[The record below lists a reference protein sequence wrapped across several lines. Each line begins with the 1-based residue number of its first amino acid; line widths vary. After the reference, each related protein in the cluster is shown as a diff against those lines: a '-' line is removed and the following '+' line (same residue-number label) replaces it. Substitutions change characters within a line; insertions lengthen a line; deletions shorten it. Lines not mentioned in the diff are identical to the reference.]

1 MNTATDVHSDTDP
14 LMKALGY
21 LLLNWSMLER
31 AVIDDIKRL
40 RLSDGDSGMT
50 TARAR
55 GSFNERL
62 AEWRA
67 LVSLKSRRNPEAARE
82 VAEIGNLAEQLCRTR
97 NLISHHF
104 VGVERTTDCT
114 SVIYASE
121 SGIASLRASQTAFS
135 LEQLDGLNAQM
146 CIVCERIAGLKSI
159 LAS

>member
-1 MNTATDVHSDTDP
+1 
-14 LMKALGY
+14 MKTIGY
-21 LLLNWSMLER
+21 VLLNWSMLER

-40 RLSDGDSGMT
+40 RISDGDSGTT

-82 VAEIGNLAEQLCRTR
+82 VAEISSQAEQLCRSR
-97 NLISHHF
+97 NLIAHHF
-104 VGVERTTDCT
+104 AGVEKTGDGNWL
-114 SVIYASE
+114 IYASE
-121 SGIASLRASQTAFS
+121 NGIASLRTAQTAFT
-135 LEQLDGLNAQM
+135 LDRLDELNAQM
-146 CIVCERIAGLKSI
+146 RTVCERIANLKSI